1 MSSHLHQ
8 ITDPLLAE
16 KEIQLWVKRDDLIH
30 PLISGNKWRKLKY
43 NIQAAREAGKD
54 TLLTFGGA
62 YSNHIAAVA
71 ATGHESGFKTI
82 GIIRGGENADDNE
95 TLLKA
100 AALGMELHFV
110 SRTHFREKERPEFI
124 ANLKSRFG
132 DFYLLPEGGTNTLAV
147 QGCAE
152 IVSEITLPFH
162 YLCCSCGTGG
172 TLAGLIAGDEG
183 HQQVIGFSALKG
195 MKDLEERVNALVSA
209 YKGQTYSN
217 WFINHEYHFGGYAR
231 LPESLFNFIM
241 DFRNNQHMLL
251 DPVYTGKMFYG
262 IYDLVRMD
270 YFPKE
275 SVIIAIHTGGL
286 QGWNGFEKS
295 KQPEAGSGYSAFL

>member
-1 MSSHLHQ
+1 MSSHLQQ
-8 ITDPLLAE
+8 IKDPLLAE

-43 NIQAAREAGKD
+43 NIQAAREACKD

-71 ATGHESGFKTI
+71 AAGHESGFRTI
-82 GIIRGGENADDNE
+82 GIIRGGENTDNNE

-110 SRTHFREKERPEFI
+110 SRTHFREKEQPEFI

-147 QGCAE
+147 KGCTE
-152 IVSEITLPFH
+152 IVSEINLPFH

-195 MKDLEERVNALVSA
+195 MKDLEEKVNALVSA

-231 LPESLFNFIM
+231 LPEALFNFIM
-241 DFRNNQHMLL
+241 DFRNSHHMLL

-286 QGWNGFEKS
+286 QGWNGFENK
-295 KQPEAGSGYSAFL
+295 KHLDAGRNYSAFL